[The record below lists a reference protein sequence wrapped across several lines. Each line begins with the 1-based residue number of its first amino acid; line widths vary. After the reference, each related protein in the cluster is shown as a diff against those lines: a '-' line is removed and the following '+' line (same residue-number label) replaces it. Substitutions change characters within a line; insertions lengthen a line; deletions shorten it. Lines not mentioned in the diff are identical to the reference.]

1 MATFAK
7 TKLSG
12 STSGKQILITAT
24 TNGAAQTIHTAVAST
39 GANTWDEVWLYAYN
53 DNSTVVILT
62 FLWGGTTEPDNA
74 IRVTLAGQS
83 GRLLICD
90 GMVLQNSLVIK
101 AYASVA
107 SKVTVD
113 GFVNSIS

>member
-7 TKLSG
+7 SKLSG
-12 STSGKQILITAT
+12 STNGLQIKVTAT
-24 TNGAAQTIHTAVAST
+24 TNGTAQTIHTATASA

-53 DNSTVVILT
+53 DNVTAVMLT
-62 FLWGGTTEPDNA
+62 ILWGGTGEPDNV

-90 GMVLQNSLVIK
+90 GMILQNSLIIK
-101 AYASVA
+101 AYAAVA
-107 SKVTVD
+107 NKVVID